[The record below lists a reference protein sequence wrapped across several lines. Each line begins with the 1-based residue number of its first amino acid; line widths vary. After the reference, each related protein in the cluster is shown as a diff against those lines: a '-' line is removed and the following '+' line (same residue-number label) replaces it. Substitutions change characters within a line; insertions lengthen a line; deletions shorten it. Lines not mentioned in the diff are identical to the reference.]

1 MSVFTGAGVALV
13 TPFHADGTVNYDK
26 LDELLEEQ
34 VKGGTDAI
42 VICGT
47 TGESAT
53 LTEEEHSEVIRF
65 ACERIKG
72 RIPVVAGT
80 GSNCTETAIQL
91 SREAEAD
98 GADAVLLVSPYYNKT
113 TQKGLK
119 EHYQAIADEI
129 HIPAILYNVPSRT
142 GVNIKPETIA
152 WLCGNVENIVGVKE
166 ASGDFSAI
174 AQIANLSDG
183 TVDIWSGNDDQT
195 VPMMAL
201 GAKGVISVWSNVAPT
216 AVHDMCRAFFDG
228 DTARAMKM
236 QIEAIPLL
244 NALFCETNPIP
255 VKTAMNLMGK
265 NVGPFRR
272 PLVDMEPENLERLKK
287 AMQGAGLL

>member
-228 DTARAMKM
+228 DTARAMKT

>member
-228 DTARAMKM
+228 DTDRAMKM

-244 NALFCETNPIP
+244 NALFSETNPIP

-272 PLVDMEPENLERLKK
+272 PLVEMEPENLERLKK

>member
-216 AVHDMCRAFFDG
+216 VVHDMCRAFFDG

-244 NALFCETNPIP
+244 NALFSETNPIP

>member
-91 SREAEAD
+91 SREAETD

>member
-1 MSVFTGAGVALV
+1 M
-13 TPFHADGTVNYDK
+13 
-26 LDELLEEQ
+26 
-34 VKGGTDAI
+34 
-42 VICGT
+42 
-47 TGESAT
+47 
-53 LTEEEHSEVIRF
+53 IRF

-216 AVHDMCRAFFDG
+216 VVHDMCRAFFDG

-244 NALFCETNPIP
+244 NALFSETNPIP

>member
-228 DTARAMKM
+228 DTDRAMKM

-272 PLVDMEPENLERLKK
+272 PLVEMEPENLERLKK

>member
-13 TPFHADGTVNYDK
+13 TPFHADGAVNYDK

-113 TQKGLK
+113 TQKGLR

>member
-216 AVHDMCRAFFDG
+216 VVHDMCRAFFDG

>member
-65 ACERIKG
+65 TCERIKG

-236 QIEAIPLL
+236 QIEVIPLL